1 MSWALW
7 GLDTVEFGTFSAVS
21 VANEYN
27 FCIDSIC
34 ELFPFTPV
42 TRRSIILG
50 EEMDEKQGS
59 RISQQIL
66 EYDQEDPRD
75 TIG

>member
-1 MSWALW
+1 LGFVGSNA
-7 GLDTVEFGTFSAVS
+7 VEFRSFGVVS
-21 VANEYN
+21 VANEYD
-27 FCIDSIC
+27 FRIDSIY

-42 TRRSIILG
+42 TRRSTILG

-75 TIG
+75 TIA